1 MAEMT
6 GTTSDGTG
14 GPSGRDRKRDIRLVA
29 TGIGAGLLIWFAVAN
44 LQNVEIHF
52 WVATTKAPLIV
63 VIVIAGLLGA
73 AVATLAGYRRRRGR
87 DS

>member
-1 MAEMT
+1 MADVT
-6 GTTSDGTG
+6 GTSGAGTG
-14 GPSGRDRKRDIRLVA
+14 GPPGRDRKRDIRMVG

-44 LQNVEIHF
+44 LQDVEIHF
-52 WVATTKAPLIV
+52 WVSTTKAPLIV

-73 AVATLAGYRRRRGR
+73 GVATLAGYLRRRGR

>member
-1 MAEMT
+1 MADMT
-6 GTTSDGTG
+6 GTTGAGTG
-14 GPSGRDRKRDIRLVA
+14 APPGRDRKRDVRLVA

-52 WVATTKAPLIV
+52 WIASTKAPLIV

-73 AVATLAGYRRRRGR
+73 AVAALASHRRRRGR

>member
-1 MAEMT
+1 MADVM
-6 GTTSDGTG
+6 GTPGAGTG
-14 GPSGRDRKRDIRLVA
+14 APPGRDRKRDFRLVA

-44 LQNVEIHF
+44 LQDVEIHF
-52 WVATTKAPLIV
+52 WVASTKAPLIV

-73 AVATLAGYRRRRGR
+73 AVATLANYRRRRGR